1 MDRLI
6 LMRHGKAEQHA
17 ASGGDFERALAPRG
31 QNDAALMAR
40 VLAQAQLSPDLALV
54 SAARRTRETWE
65 AAAPAFA
72 DARSEVRRDLYH
84 AEAQDVL
91 AAIRDEAP
99 DSGAVMVVGHNPGLH
114 ELALRLALGGPADP
128 VLLAKLRSRFPTSTV
143 AVFSIDADGAP
154 TLSHLFYASENGGH
168 GGE

>member
-31 QNDAALMAR
+31 HNDAALMGK
-40 VLAQAQLSPDLALV
+40 VLAKAGLSPDLALV
-54 SAARRTRETWE
+54 SSARRTRETWE
-65 AAAPAFA
+65 AVSPAFA
-72 DARSEVRRDLYH
+72 GARSELRRDLYH

-91 AAIRDEAP
+91 AAIREDAP
-99 DSGAVMVVGHNPGLH
+99 DGGTVMVVGHNPGLH
-114 ELALRLALGGPADP
+114 ELALRLAMGGPVDP
-128 VLLAKLRSRFPTSTV
+128 AMLVKLRGKFPTSTV
-143 AVFSIDADGAP
+143 AVFAIDPDGAP

>member
-31 QNDAALMAR
+31 QGDAALMGKM
-40 VLAQAQLSPDLALV
+40 LAQAGLAPDLALV
-54 SAARRTRETWE
+54 SSARRTRETWE
-65 AAAPAFA
+65 AVSPAFSS
-72 DARSEVRRDLYH
+72 ARVAFRRDLYH

-91 AAIRDEAP
+91 AAIRDDAP
-99 DSGAVMVVGHNPGLH
+99 DRGAVMVVGHNPGLH
-114 ELALRLALGGPADP
+114 ELALRLAMGGPVDP
-128 VLLAKLRSRFPTSTV
+128 AQLARLRGKFPTSTV
-143 AVFSIDADGAP
+143 AVFTIDADGAP

>member
-31 QNDAALMAR
+31 QNDAALMAQ
-40 VLAQAQLSPDLALV
+40 VLAKAGLSPDLVLV

-65 AAAPAFA
+65 AAAPAFPQA
-72 DARSEVRRDLYH
+72 DHEPRRDLYH

-91 AAIRDEAP
+91 AAIRDAAP
-99 DSGAVMVVGHNPGLH
+99 DSGTVMVVGHNPGLH

-128 VLLAKLRSRFPTSTV
+128 ALLAKLRGKFPTSTV

>member
-31 QNDAALMAR
+31 QGDAALMGK
-40 VLAQAQLSPDLALV
+40 VLAQAGLAPDMALV
-54 SAARRTRETWE
+54 SSARRTRETWE
-65 AAAPAFA
+65 AVSPAFSA
-72 DARSEVRRDLYH
+72 ARVAFRRDLYH

-91 AAIRDEAP
+91 AAIRDDAP
-99 DSGAVMVVGHNPGLH
+99 DRGAVMVVGHNPGLH
-114 ELALRLALGGPADP
+114 ELALRLAMGGPADP
-128 VLLAKLRSRFPTSTV
+128 AQLARLRGKFPTSTV
-143 AVFSIDADGAP
+143 AVFTIEADGAP

>member
-31 QNDAALMAR
+31 QGDAALMGQ
-40 VLAQAQLSPDLALV
+40 VLAKAGLAADLALV
-54 SAARRTRETWE
+54 SSARRTRETWE
-65 AAAPAFA
+65 AVAPSFPGAQV
-72 DARSEVRRDLYH
+72 EVRRDLYH

-91 AAIRDEAP
+91 AAIRESAP
-99 DSGAVMVVGHNPGLH
+99 DSGTVMVVGHNPGLH
-114 ELALRLALGGPADP
+114 ELALRLAMGGPADP
-128 VLLAKLRSRFPTSTV
+128 ALMAKLRGKFPTST
-143 AVFSIDADGAP
+143 AVVFAIDPNGAP
-154 TLSHLFYASENGGH
+154 TLAHLFYASENGGH

>member
-31 QNDAALMAR
+31 QGDAALMGKM
-40 VLAQAQLSPDLALV
+40 LAQAGLAPDLALV
-54 SAARRTRETWE
+54 SSARRTRQTWE
-65 AAAPAFA
+65 AVAPAFPA
-72 DARSEVRRDLYH
+72 ARAEFRRDLYH

-91 AAIRDEAP
+91 AAIRDDAP
-99 DSGAVMVVGHNPGLH
+99 DHGTVMAVGHNPGLH
-114 ELALRLALGGPADP
+114 ELALRLAMGGPADP
-128 VLLAKLRSRFPTSTV
+128 AQLARLRGKFPTSTV
-143 AVFSIDADGAP
+143 AVFTIDADGAP

>member
-31 QNDAALMAR
+31 QGDATLMSQ
-40 VLAQAQLSPDLALV
+40 VLARAGLSPDLALV
-54 SAARRTRETWE
+54 SSARRTRETWE
-65 AAAPAFA
+65 AAKSAFPK
-72 DARSEVRRDLYH
+72 ARAELRRDLYH

-91 AAIRDEAP
+91 AAIRDDAP

-114 ELALRLALGGPADP
+114 ELALRMAMGGPADP
-128 VLLAKLRSRFPTSTV
+128 ALLAKLRGKFPTSTA
-143 AVFSIDADGAP
+143 AVFAIDADGAP

>member
-31 QNDAALMAR
+31 QNDAALMGK
-40 VLAQAQLSPDLALV
+40 VLAKAGLSPDLTLV
-54 SAARRTRETWE
+54 SSARRTRETWD
-65 AAAPAFA
+65 AVAPAFPK
-72 DARSEVRRDLYH
+72 ARAETLRDLYH

-91 AAIRDEAP
+91 SAIRQEAP
-99 DSGAVMVVGHNPGLH
+99 DSGTVMVVGHNPGLH
-114 ELALRLALGGPADP
+114 ELALRLAMGGPADP
-128 VLLAKLRSRFPTSTV
+128 AKLSQLSGKFPTSTV

>member
-31 QNDAALMAR
+31 QNDAALMGK
-40 VLAQAQLSPDLALV
+40 VLAKAGLSPDLALV
-54 SAARRTRETWE
+54 SSARRTRETWD
-65 AAAPAFA
+65 AVAPAFA
-72 DARSEVRRDLYH
+72 KARAETLRDLYH

-99 DSGAVMVVGHNPGLH
+99 DRGTVMVVGHNPGLH
-114 ELALRLALGGPADP
+114 ELALRMALGGPLDP
-128 VLLAKLRSRFPTSTV
+128 AKLAQLRGKFPTSTA
-143 AVFSIDADGAP
+143 AVFSIDPDGAP

>member
-6 LMRHGKAEQHA
+6 LMRHGKAEPHA

-31 QNDAALMAR
+31 QNDAALMGK
-40 VLAQAQLSPDLALV
+40 VLAKAGLSPDLALV
-54 SAARRTRETWE
+54 SSARRTRETWE
-65 AAAPAFA
+65 AAAPAFPK
-72 DARSEVRRDLYH
+72 ARSETRRDLYH
-84 AEAQDVL
+84 AEVQDVL
-91 AAIRDEAP
+91 AAIRDDAP
-99 DSGAVMVVGHNPGLH
+99 DSGTVMVVGHNPGLH
-114 ELALRLALGGPADP
+114 ELALRMALGGPLDP
-128 VLLAKLRSRFPTSTV
+128 ARLAQLRGKFPTSTA

>member
-31 QNDAALMAR
+31 QNDAALMGKM
-40 VLAQAQLSPDLALV
+40 LAQAGLAPDLALV
-54 SAARRTRETWE
+54 SSARRTRETWE
-65 AAAPAFA
+65 AVAPAFA
-72 DARSEVRRDLYH
+72 VARAEFRRDLYH

-91 AAIRDEAP
+91 AAIRDDAP
-99 DSGAVMVVGHNPGLH
+99 DRGTVMVVGHNPGLH
-114 ELALRLALGGPADP
+114 ELALRLAMGGPADP
-128 VLLAKLRSRFPTSTV
+128 AQLARLRGKFPTSTV
-143 AVFSIDADGAP
+143 AVFTIDADGAP
-154 TLSHLFYASENGGH
+154 TLNHLFYASENGGH

>member
-31 QNDAALMAR
+31 QGDAALMGK
-40 VLAQAQLSPDLALV
+40 VLAQAGLAPTMALV
-54 SAARRTRETWE
+54 SSARRTRETWE
-65 AAAPAFA
+65 AVAPAFPA
-72 DARSEVRRDLYH
+72 VRVEFRRDLYH

-91 AAIRDEAP
+91 AAIRDDAP
-99 DSGAVMVVGHNPGLH
+99 DGGTVMVVGHNPGLH
-114 ELALRLALGGPADP
+114 ELALRLAMGGPADP
-128 VLLAKLRSRFPTSTV
+128 AQLARLRGKFPTSTV
-143 AVFSIDADGAP
+143 AVFTIDADGAP

>member
-31 QNDAALMAR
+31 QNDATLMGK
-40 VLAQAQLSPDLALV
+40 VLAKAGLSPDLALV
-54 SAARRTRETWE
+54 SSARRTRETWE
-65 AAAPAFA
+65 AVAPAFPA
-72 DARSEVRRDLYH
+72 ARSEQRRDLYH

-91 AAIRDEAP
+91 AAIRDDAP
-99 DSGAVMVVGHNPGLH
+99 DSGTVMVVGHNPGLH
-114 ELALRLALGGPADP
+114 ELALRLAMGGPADP
-128 VLLAKLRSRFPTSTV
+128 ARLTQLRGKFPTATV

>member
-31 QNDAALMAR
+31 QNDAAVMAQ
-40 VLAQAQLSPDLALV
+40 VLAQAGLAPDLALV
-54 SAARRTRETWE
+54 SSARRTRETWE
-65 AAAPAFA
+65 AAASAFLG
-72 DARSEVRRDLYH
+72 ARSEQRRDLYH

-91 AAIRDEAP
+91 AAIRDASP
-99 DSGAVMVVGHNPGLH
+99 DRGTVMVVGHNPGLH
-114 ELALRLALGGPADP
+114 ELALRLALGGPLEPAM
-128 VLLAKLRSRFPTSTV
+128 LARLRSKFPTATV

-154 TLSHLFYASENGGH
+154 TLSHLFYAAENGGH

>member
-6 LMRHGKAEQHA
+6 LMRHGKAEPHA

-31 QNDAALMAR
+31 QNDAALMGQ
-40 VLAQAQLSPDLALV
+40 VLAKAGLSPDLALV
-54 SAARRTRETWE
+54 SSARRTRETWE
-65 AAAPAFA
+65 AAAPAFPK
-72 DARSEVRRDLYH
+72 ARSETRRDLYH
-84 AEAQDVL
+84 AEVQDVL
-91 AAIRDEAP
+91 AAIRDDAP
-99 DSGAVMVVGHNPGLH
+99 DSGTVMVVGHNPGLH
-114 ELALRLALGGPADP
+114 ELALRMALGGPLDP
-128 VLLAKLRSRFPTSTV
+128 AKLAQLRGKFPTSTA